1 MNTKLETSDLRWTT
15 HPAEDPQWD
24 EVSGLDDEQNSV
36 RIHEICTPDSADSYW
51 LRTRWIPRGA
61 ATTLY
66 VEIRFVQSHADTQTR
81 RPITG

>member
-1 MNTKLETSDLRWTT
+1 M
-15 HPAEDPQWD
+15 
-24 EVSGLDDEQNSV
+24 DDEQNSV

-66 VEIRFVQSHADTQTR
+66 VEIRFVQSHADTRAHQ
-81 RPITG
+81 PITR